1 VAQRVVF
8 EHIASDMC
16 VQNSGSPDHLSM
28 VAMIRFE
35 KDNLDMCI
43 MGSKTVRSLTALS
56 MARMKNSE
64 HDAEDISV
72 QDSCVS

>member
-1 VAQRVVF
+1 
-8 EHIASDMC
+8 
-16 VQNSGSPDHLSM
+16 M